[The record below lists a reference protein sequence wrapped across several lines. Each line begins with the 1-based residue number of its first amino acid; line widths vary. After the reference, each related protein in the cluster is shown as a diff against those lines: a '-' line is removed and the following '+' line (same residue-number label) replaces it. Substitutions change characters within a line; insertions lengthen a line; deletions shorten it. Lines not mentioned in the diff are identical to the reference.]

1 MPALKFASKLSL
13 LACTYLIVSGCSK
26 SFTETDPTTGTIP
39 VSLTTTTTGTC
50 AIIRISQKNRDYNNT
65 DNAFLVTRD
74 TAFLATHLQS
84 YDSLAGRVDF
94 DINITVN
101 GDTVNLSTGEWLL
114 IDKSTKLVTTLFT
127 KSDITDSSSDDKLC
141 LYFYNSQGLLVKKQ
155 IFLNGSTE
163 PSFETNYQYDKS
175 LLISCIVTAGTNKIK
190 LIEATLSYD
199 TTKTVKPWLY
209 LFPDF
214 FEGYHYLQSFNFGK
228 KAISPVQSILTRIF
242 DINDGSLIDYWYTT
256 FSGYVISKDGFIIQT
271 TAGGDQQQGLGLLYG
286 ITRFDYQCN
295 K

>member
-1 MPALKFASKLSL
+1 MPVLKLFSKICL
-13 LACTYLIVSGCSK
+13 LAVAYIFVSGCSK
-26 SFTETDPTTGTIP
+26 SFTETDPVTGESP
-39 VSLTTTTTGTC
+39 VSLTTSTGTC
-50 AIIRISQKNRDYNNT
+50 SVIRISQKNRDYANT
-65 DNAFLVTRD
+65 DNSFSVKRD
-74 TAFLATHLQS
+74 TSFFATNLLS
-84 YDSLAGRVDF
+84 YDSLSGKVDF
-94 DINITVN
+94 DINVNIN

-114 IDKSTKLVTTLFT
+114 IDKSTKLVKTFFT
-127 KSDITDSSSDDKLC
+127 KSDITDPNSDDKLC

-175 LLISCIVTAGTNKIK
+175 LLVSCLVTAGTAKTK

-199 TTKTVKPWLY
+199 TTKTVKPWIY

-214 FEGYHYLQSFNFGK
+214 FEGYHYLQAFNFGK

-242 DINDGSLIDYWYTT
+242 DINDGSLLDYWYTT

-271 TAGGDQQQGLGLLYG
+271 TAGGDQQQGLGMLFG

>member
-1 MPALKFASKLSL
+1 M
-13 LACTYLIVSGCSK
+13 
-26 SFTETDPTTGTIP
+26 
-39 VSLTTTTTGTC
+39 
-50 AIIRISQKNRDYNNT
+50 
-65 DNAFLVTRD
+65 
-74 TAFLATHLQS
+74 
-84 YDSLAGRVDF
+84 AGKVDF
-94 DINITVN
+94 DINVTVN
-101 GDTVNLSTGEWLL
+101 GDTVNLSTGEWIL

-127 KSDITDSSSDDKLC
+127 KTDITDPSSDDKLC

-190 LIEATLSYD
+190 LIESTLSYD

-271 TAGGDQQQGLGLLYG
+271 TAGGDQQQGLGLLFG

>member
-1 MPALKFASKLSL
+1 MPVLKFAYKIGL
-13 LACTYLIVSGCSK
+13 LVCTYLIVSGCSK
-26 SFTETDPTTGTIP
+26 SFIETDPITGVSP
-39 VSLTTTTTGTC
+39 VNLTTSTGTC
-50 AIIRISQKNRDYNNT
+50 AVIRISQKNRDYNNT
-65 DNAFLVTRD
+65 DNAFMITRD
-74 TAFLATHLQS
+74 TAFMATHLQA
-84 YDSLAGRVDF
+84 YDSLAGKVDF
-94 DINITVN
+94 DINVTVN
-101 GDTVNLSTGEWLL
+101 GDTVNLSTGEWIL

-127 KSDITDSSSDDKLC
+127 KTDITDPSSDDKLC

-190 LIEATLSYD
+190 LIESTLSYD

-271 TAGGDQQQGLGLLYG
+271 TAGGDQQQGLGLLFG

>member
-1 MPALKFASKLSL
+1 MPVLKYASKIGL
-13 LACTYLIVSGCSK
+13 LVCTYLIVSGCSK
-26 SFTETDPTTGTIP
+26 SFIETDPITGVSP
-39 VSLTTTTTGTC
+39 VNLTTSTGTC
-50 AIIRISQKNRDYNNT
+50 AVIRISQKNRDYNNT
-65 DNAFLVTRD
+65 DNAFMITRD
-74 TAFLATHLQS
+74 TAFMATHLQA
-84 YDSLAGRVDF
+84 YDSLAGKVDF
-94 DINITVN
+94 DINVTVN
-101 GDTVNLSTGEWLL
+101 GDTVNLSTGEWIL

-127 KSDITDSSSDDKLC
+127 KTDITDPSSDDKLC

-190 LIEATLSYD
+190 LIESTLSYD

-271 TAGGDQQQGLGLLYG
+271 TAGGDQQQGLGLLFG